1 MELTSIANEL
11 STLPIE
17 SFSSV
22 ATSSSA
28 SQSQV
33 PVSDLSAKVDGQ
45 TEGVQVSEVGG
56 TYFAGVPGPPDVTT
70 SGSSLAGAEDK
81 LAYIVNLF
89 A

>member
-1 MELTSIANEL
+1 MEITSIAKEL
-11 STLPIE
+11 PTLPGE
-17 SFSSV
+17 P
-22 ATSSSA
+22 ATGTNS

-33 PVSDLSAKVDGQ
+33 PVSVYSAEIDGQ

>member
-33 PVSDLSAKVDGQ
+33 PVSVLSAKVDGQ

-70 SGSSLAGAEDK
+70 SGSSLTGAEDK